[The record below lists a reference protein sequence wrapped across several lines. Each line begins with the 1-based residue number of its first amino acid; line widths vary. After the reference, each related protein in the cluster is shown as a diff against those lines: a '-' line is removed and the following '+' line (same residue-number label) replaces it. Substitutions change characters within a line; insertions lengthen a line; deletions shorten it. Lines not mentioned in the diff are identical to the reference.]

1 MPDNFDQLSDTFTL
15 TGAIELHQLVLKDP
29 AQLERRKEEITAE
42 IIDATCLMTIDEDG
56 YIFEEVRQ
64 APLPYPSSGDAT
76 VVRLLLQ
83 SLEIGAAAAEQGRRS
98 KQGGQSRK
106 WIYANPPLACRWKGL
121 HRGLQEAPRKRG
133 QAGYRWEHLS
143 FVIIIIIMNIICTGD
158 TPTSLQIIL
167 KLRYLKTNP
176 NCVMKASP
184 STPTLTVIMS
194 RNGIAAQH
202 F

>member
-29 AQLERRKEEITAE
+29 AQLERRKEEITTA
-42 IIDATCLMTIDEDG
+42 IINATCLMTFDVG
-56 YIFEEVRQ
+56 YIFEEVKQ
-64 APLPYPSSGDAT
+64 APLPDSSSGDAT
-76 VVRLLLQ
+76 VPCLHVQ
-83 SLEIGAAAAEQGRRS
+83 SLGLGAAAAEQGRRS

-158 TPTSLQIIL
+158 IPTSLQIIL